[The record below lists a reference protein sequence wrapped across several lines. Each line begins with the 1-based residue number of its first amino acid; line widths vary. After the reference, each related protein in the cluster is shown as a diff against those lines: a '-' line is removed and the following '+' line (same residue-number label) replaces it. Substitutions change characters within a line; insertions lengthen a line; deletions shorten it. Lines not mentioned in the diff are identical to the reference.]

1 MFSQHHSSCL
11 NYINEQ
17 KGSKKPFFLY
27 LPITAPHTPILPSK
41 EFQGKTSIGPYGD
54 FVVMIDDMVRQIV
67 KTLKK
72 NKQLDNTIIV
82 FASDNGC
89 AGYIGVKDME
99 KKGHFP
105 SYIYRGYKAIF
116 TKVDTEFPLL
126 SPGKENM
133 GKRQTTLWSH

>member
-1 MFSQHHSSCL
+1 
-11 NYINEQ
+11 
-17 KGSKKPFFLY
+17 
-27 LPITAPHTPILPSK
+27 
-41 EFQGKTSIGPYGD
+41 
-54 FVVMIDDMVRQIV
+54 MIDDMVRQIV

-105 SYIYRGYKAIF
+105 SYIYRGYKSDIY
-116 TKVDTEFPLL
+116 EGGHRIPLIV
-126 SPGKENM
+126 SWKGK
-133 GKRQTTLWSH
+133 LWERDKQLFGLIDRLLCHFCPNA